1 MSVVARMYSQLRQLP
16 IFRQM
21 IDRSRWQLSYGQF
34 AELGARRG
42 KRGGTAHTIFM
53 SRIWIQFSNYSQES
67 YGGVSGGR
75 DGICFM

>member
-42 KRGGTAHTIFM
+42 KRGGQH
-53 SRIWIQFSNYSQES
+53 IQFSCPGFGFNSVTILRKAMVE
-67 YGGVSGGR
+67 
-75 DGICFM
+75 